1 MSENKKHPY
10 LVSQG
15 NLTSTFAKFRS
26 SLPPTINV
34 KTLQRLNL
42 AKSNEKTVID
52 ILEYVGLIE
61 DAKATEVGKDIFHTA
76 DEAAFAEKL
85 AKQLERA
92 YESLFQDHGDSAWE
106 LDDKALM
113 GYFRSADQTS
123 ETTGRRQYYAFST
136 LASLAGKRVAQPTS
150 VPRTTPATPK
160 TSSKP
165 KAKIE
170 EKGAALSVNDHVGR
184 RAKID
189 SNLNVNIQVHIAA
202 DTPPAVIAT
211 IFENMGKYLLG
222 NE

>member
-1 MSENKKHPY
+1 MTENKKHPY

-15 NLTSTFAKFRS
+15 NLTTTFAKFRS

-34 KTLQRLNL
+34 KTLQRLSL
-42 AKSNEKTVID
+42 AKSNEKSVID
-52 ILEYVGLIE
+52 ILEFVGLIE
-61 DAKATEVGKDIFHTA
+61 DEKATEAGKDIFHTA
-76 DEAAFAEKL
+76 DDAAFGEKL

-92 YESLFQDHGDSAWE
+92 YESLFQDHGASAWE
-106 LDDKALM
+106 LEDKSLI
-113 GYFRSADQTS
+113 GYFRSADKTS
-123 ETTGRRQYYAFST
+123 ETTGKRQYYAFST
-136 LASLAGKRVAQPTS
+136 LASLAGKRAAQPITA
-150 VPRTTPATPK
+150 PRSTTATPRNTNK
-160 TSSKP
+160 TKP
-165 KAKIE
+165 KTE
-170 EKGAALSVNDHVGR
+170 EKSSSLNLSEQVGR